1 MSLPSRVKVGAG
13 AFLFWIILITALCL
27 VVAFGPSIGL
37 WFLLA
42 PASFLTRLVS
52 VVVCGGLAC
61 AMSAAAFFLWAFL
74 VSETTG
80 L

>member
-1 MSLPSRVKVGAG
+1 MSIPSRVKCGAA
-13 AFLFWIILITALCL
+13 AFLFWIVLITALCL

-37 WFLLA
+37 WWLLA
-42 PASFLTRLVS
+42 PASFFTRLVS
-52 VVVCGGLAC
+52 VVVCGGLFC
-61 AMSAAAFFLWAFL
+61 AMGTAAFFLWAYL

>member
-1 MSLPSRVKVGAG
+1 MAIPSRVKVGAFG
-13 AFLFWIILITALCL
+13 LLFWIVLITILCL
-27 VVAFGPSIGL
+27 AVAFGPSVGL

-42 PASFLTRLVS
+42 PASFITRLVS

-61 AMSAAAFFLWAFL
+61 VMGTAAFFLWAYL